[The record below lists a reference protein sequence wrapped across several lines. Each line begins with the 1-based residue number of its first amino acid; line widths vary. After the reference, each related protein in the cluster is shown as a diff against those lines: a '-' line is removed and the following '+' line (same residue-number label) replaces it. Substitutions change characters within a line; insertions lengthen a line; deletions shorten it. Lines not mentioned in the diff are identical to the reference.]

1 MKSKYFILSLFFA
14 MTPLMAFAQY
24 YSGEV
29 GKPFSLPEPTLSGG
43 YVIYDSKFFSTSSHL
58 YVEVTGIVE
67 ILSEFSGHE
76 VVQCD
81 YYCVRQYVVAGQTYR
96 HYDNGTAYYYISC
109 VGGGGNGGG
118 GSGGG
123 GGDSNDGW
131 NNNDFFQ
138 DKTIEGHSMWFFVG
152 TRASDNKHVAIVSP
166 HDAVN
171 SKSCVS
177 QSTTGKVTIPETAK
191 GLPVISIW
199 NASFYGLT
207 GVTEVVIPKSVEYV
221 NTYSFLSCEGLKK
234 ITCLAETPPNGP
246 KDLADYGVYFNTILY
261 VPKGCKSKY
270 TSAKGWENFKTIK
283 EIGDPDSSSI
293 NEVQLD
299 SPSTAVVYTISGQ
312 RIEKPHK
319 GINIIGGKKIVVK

>member
-1 MKSKYFILSLFFA
+1 

-24 YSGEV
+24 YSGKV
-29 GKPFSLPEPTLSGG
+29 GDVISLPEPTLSGG
-43 YVIYDSKFFSTSSHL
+43 YVIYNSQFFSTSSHL

-67 ILSEFSGHE
+67 ILSEFSGYE

-118 GSGGG
+118 GS
-123 GGDSNDGW
+123 NDGW

-138 DKTIEGHSMWFFVG
+138 DKTIEGHSMWFFAG
-152 TRASDNKHVAIVSP
+152 TRASDKKKVAYVTP
-166 HDAVN
+166 HEAVN

-191 GLPVISIW
+191 GLPVFGIY

-207 GVTEVVIPKSVEYV
+207 GVTEVVIPKSVDFIDSG
-221 NTYSFLSCEGLKK
+221 SFLSCEGLKK
-234 ITCLAETPPNGP
+234 ITCLAETPPNA
-246 KDLADYGVYFNTILY
+246 KIYFADWGVFFNTILY

-270 TSAKGWENFKTIK
+270 TSAKGWENFKIIK

-299 SPSTAVVYTISGQ
+299 SPSTTVVYTISGQ
-312 RIEKPHK
+312 RIEKPRK